1 MDINMLISKETDL
14 PVRSSLIAWTE
25 FIALCDC
32 PVELVQELID
42 LGWVRPAQSAHQAD
56 LYSHGDVYR
65 IRKLRRIC
73 ADFDLNLTG
82 GAIIVDLLGRI
93 HELERK
99 LQEME
104 GLIR

>member
-1 MDINMLISKETDL
+1 MDINMLISKESDL
-14 PVRSSLIAWTE
+14 PVRSTLIAWTE
-25 FIALCDC
+25 FVTLCDC

-42 LGWVRPAQSAHQAD
+42 LGWIRPAQSANQAD

-65 IRKLRRIC
+65 IRKLRRLC

-82 GAIIVDLLGRI
+82 GAIIVDLLGRV

-99 LQEME
+99 ILELQ
-104 GLIR
+104 GLVK